1 MLPLREFIRQLPK
14 AELHLHIEGTLE
26 PELMLALARRNGMT
40 LRYESLEQLRAA
52 YQFSDLQSFLDIYY
66 EGAAVLRHLQDFYEM
81 AMAYFRKAASQNV
94 RHVEPFFDPQ
104 THTVRGVSF
113 ATLMRGLRMA
123 QEEAEQTLGLTSRWI
138 LCFLRHL
145 SEDEAMKTLQ
155 EALPFKEW
163 IVAVG
168 LDSGEKDNPPRKFGR
183 VFARARSEGFLAVAH
198 AGEEGPPEYIRE
210 ALDLLRVRRID
221 HGVRCSE
228 DPALVKRIVEEQ
240 IPLTV
245 CPLSNVKLRVFKNLR
260 EHNLRQ
266 LLQQGVKVTLN
277 SDDPAYFG
285 GYINEN
291 YLAAAEA
298 LNLTHEELEQ
308 IAANS
313 FDASFLDE

>member
-1 MLPLREFIRQLPK
+1 MF
-14 AELHLHIEGTLE
+14 
-26 PELMLALARRNGMT
+26 ALARRNGMT

-52 YQFSDLQSFLDIYY
+52 FQFSDLQSFLDIYY

-168 LDSGEKDNPPRKFGR
+168 LDSGEKDNPPRKFER
-183 VFARARSEGFLAVAH
+183 VFARARSEGLLAVAH

-266 LLQQGVKVTLN
+266 LLQQGVKVTIN

-313 FDASFLDE
+313 FDACFLNE